1 MTAPPFFAKKMLDG
15 NIRPGTLGALSI
27 ELLAHVVA
35 AFRPPALLMD
45 QVGLEPTT
53 SRVSGEV
60 TLSYTTSNL
69 VANSQP
75 LPSRPLRLFRSA
87 DSVNS

>member
-1 MTAPPFFAKKMLDG
+1 MTAPPLFAKKMLDG

-69 VANSQP
+69 VANP
-75 LPSRPLRLFRSA
+75 RPLVPWPLCHFLSA
-87 DSVNS
+87 QS